1 MTRLSIFDVPC
12 LCFGQVQ
19 QLRKLHPVSRRL
31 IEQQQKFRVC
41 EHQPRRFAFQAFLH
55 ILRSCGQ
62 RCAILS
68 PALPRTIEDVAGILE
83 AEEQVG

>member
-31 IEQQQKFRVC
+31 IEQQQKFTVGQH
-41 EHQPRRFAFQAFLH
+41 EPRRLGLQALLH
-55 ILRSCGQ
+55 ILRGGGQ
-62 RCAILS
+62 GRAVLAK
-68 PALPRTIEDVAGILE
+68 PLPCLVEELGGVVILE
-83 AEEQVG
+83 KQVG